1 MDNRGSVHLSKK
13 AFLIIAGTV
22 LGIILIAWVLL
33 ITGIFKKDKKPQ
45 KNVFPETKT
54 VRYDLPEI
62 PDGYE
67 LVFRETGYYRLYEN
81 GKKTYLKKMTYDDAG
96 NCLTE
101 TEFEEDGKT
110 VKSFIE
116 SEYDEENREIK
127 RTEYNENRS
136 ITLQVSRKYDSD
148 GRMTESVENI
158 RRYYDDG
165 DLINSRTEQ
174 NLYRYDGRGQKRKQE
189 TTVTGSIYS
198 NMEQYS
204 FVSEWDEE
212 GRPLTEGIKEGEEY
226 ILYRYQ
232 YDAFG
237 NMVVKEYRTAA
248 FDEAE
253 YYVLEKAEYSAD
265 GKRMIR
271 LVEYYDPEL
280 YPEDWKRCLFDENG
294 NLVRMTEYKDGEKT
308 KETEYLYD
316 SEGRVLSTVTDSGE
330 SKLEIVYTYDTAGN
344 LLKTVTTE
352 DGKVIMETVVTNG
365 EEHTKGYEYT
375 ENGER
380 YIRQETIESKSI
392 HREIYYDEN
401 GGVSAD
407 RTVEYDGD
415 ENVTKILRY
424 KDGNFDYWYEY
435 SDYKPVEALSGKTLY
450 KPQKTIIRNEDGT
463 VQYTVEQQY
472 YEKGKAFISRIV
484 YKADGTRD
492 EGETGYYSDLDEY
505 DNLIRET
512 CYNYDGKGTV
522 SVYEHEY
529 QPFAVKKNQDIE

>member
-13 AFLIIAGTV
+13 AFLIIVGTV

-33 ITGIFKKDKKPQ
+33 ITGIFKKDKKPH
-45 KNVFPETKT
+45 KNVLPETKT

-127 RTEYNENRS
+127 RTEYNENRN

-280 YPEDWKRCLFDENG
+280 YPEDRAP
-294 NLVRMTEYKDGEKT
+294 R
-308 KETEYLYD
+308 YL
-316 SEGRVLSTVTDSGE
+316 
-330 SKLEIVYTYDTAGN
+330 
-344 LLKTVTTE
+344 
-352 DGKVIMETVVTNG
+352 
-365 EEHTKGYEYT
+365 
-375 ENGER
+375 
-380 YIRQETIESKSI
+380 
-392 HREIYYDEN
+392 
-401 GGVSAD
+401 
-407 RTVEYDGD
+407 
-415 ENVTKILRY
+415 
-424 KDGNFDYWYEY
+424 
-435 SDYKPVEALSGKTLY
+435 
-450 KPQKTIIRNEDGT
+450 
-463 VQYTVEQQY
+463 
-472 YEKGKAFISRIV
+472 
-484 YKADGTRD
+484 
-492 EGETGYYSDLDEY
+492 
-505 DNLIRET
+505 
-512 CYNYDGKGTV
+512 
-522 SVYEHEY
+522 
-529 QPFAVKKNQDIE
+529 

>member
-13 AFLIIAGTV
+13 AFLIIVGTV

-127 RTEYNENRS
+127 RTEYNENRN

-280 YPEDWKRCLFDENG
+280 YPEDWQRCLFDENG

-308 KETEYLYD
+308 EETEYLYD
-316 SEGRVLSTVTDSGE
+316 SEGRVLSAVTDSGE

-344 LLKTVTTE
+344 LLKSVTTE

-380 YIRQETIESKSI
+380 YIYQETIESKSI

-424 KDGNFDYWYEY
+424 KDGNFDCWYEY

-529 QPFAVKKNQDIE
+529 QPFAVKKNQNIE